1 MPKLLFIQHG
11 DVDKPGL
18 LADGLWDMGIELEVI
33 HPYSGDPVPSHPSG
47 FAGLA
52 FGGGGQ
58 SAYDVDS
65 HPYLEAEC
73 ALIRTAVDLQMPLLG
88 LCLGAQLI
96 ARALGA
102 EVRAAEQKEI
112 GFYPVTLSHEA
123 IEDPLVG
130 LLPPNFSV
138 THWHGDVFDI
148 PLGAVHMASSKLTP
162 NQSFRY
168 GKNCYGFQFHLE
180 MTPPLFE
187 ELVWDSEEYLV
198 GSGHEPTAL
207 IRESKEVLPGLE
219 PHARGFFQRWAALL

>member
-18 LADGLWDMGIELEVI
+18 LGDVLWDMGVELKVI
-33 HPYSGDPVPSHPSG
+33 HPYSGDPVPSHLSG
-47 FAGLA
+47 FDGLA

-123 IEDPLVG
+123 LEDPMVA
-130 LLPPNFSV
+130 LLPRKFSV
-138 THWHGDVFDI
+138 THWHGDIFEI

-168 GKNCYGFQFHLE
+168 GKNCYGFQFHIE

-198 GSGHEPTAL
+198 GSGHEPKAL
-207 IRESKEVLPGLE
+207 IGESKEVLPGLE